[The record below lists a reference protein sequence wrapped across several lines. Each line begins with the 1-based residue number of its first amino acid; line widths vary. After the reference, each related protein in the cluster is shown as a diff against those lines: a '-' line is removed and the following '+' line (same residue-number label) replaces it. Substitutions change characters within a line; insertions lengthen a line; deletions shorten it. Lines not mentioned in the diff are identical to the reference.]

1 MTPRRVGLGV
11 LFVAWLYG
19 VPFLLGVGLIRR
31 TTSPYMPTR
40 VGAEAY
46 GAVTD
51 RWLTAGLVLNL
62 AIPVV
67 GVVLARLARERF
79 WISHFAGAIAAAML
93 IFVAMAV
100 VSSHATTALL
110 GHVPASDEPPAAVTG
125 CIQYSGGPSCPGG

>member
-1 MTPRRVGLGV
+1 MTPRPVGLGV

-40 VGAEAY
+40 AGADAY

-51 RWLTAGLVLNL
+51 RWLMAGLLLNL
-62 AIPVV
+62 AIPVL
-67 GVVLARLARERF
+67 GVVLARVAGERF
-79 WISHFAGAIAAAML
+79 WTSHFTAAIAGAVL
-93 IFVAMAV
+93 IFVAMAL
-100 VSSHATTALL
+100 VSSQATTSLL

-125 CIQYSGGPSCPGG
+125 CVQYSGGPSCPGG